1 MAYPQSLGLGHGGCS
16 RIMHD
21 SGERGEAEQG
31 DFPRWE
37 LELLGSTRS
46 LQSTTAIHL
55 PVILTA
61 AD

>member
-1 MAYPQSLGLGHGGCS
+1 
-16 RIMHD
+16 MHD

-37 LELLGSTRS
+37 LELLGSTRP